1 MLSPGAEFLKPGVEF
16 SQLFNSRYKA
26 FQLQIQSLYSRYNDP
41 WSRYK
46 ALQVHVLSYSSPGI
60 DFLRPGTKLFKS
72 GHEAFS
78 SPVRMPSSKRT
89 GTKLFQTRYIEKLY
103 FYLGSNLL
111 KPYVLMSRLS
121 LEVIISMNR
130 ALVLFTKKITMDFHP
145 RTEVIV

>member
-1 MLSPGAEFLKPGVEF
+1 MLSPGAEFLKPCVEF

-26 FQLQIQSLYSRYNDP
+26 FQLQIQSPYSRYNDP

-60 DFLRPGTKLFKS
+60 DFLRPVQSSLGQGMKLFQ
-72 GHEAFS
+72 
-78 SPVRMPSSKRT
+78 VRMPSSKRT

-130 ALVLFTKKITMDFHP
+130 ALHDLFLLF
-145 RTEVIV
+145 